1 MLISTLLAG
10 GVAIVAGGV
19 AVQRSPVLVGEIR
32 GGFPIARK
40 RQASLLEQ
48 IKSVALDM
56 DDQYQRFMVDRVDP
70 FFGGTRSVALKDIV
84 SAKETLD
91 IGDYER
97 QLNRYLAAAGA
108 TLGTAIVGAF
118 YPPVLVVTLG
128 AALYSTTLIF
138 RNGYE
143 AIVVE
148 RKLRMDV
155 MGSLYFIGAYAGGYF
170 MAGSFGLFAFYL
182 SEKLVMITQDRSQK
196 SLINVFSQQPRTVWL
211 WVEGNEIEVAF
222 ESLQADDIVVLHAGQ
237 VIPVDGMIEQG
248 NATIDQHMLT
258 GEAQPV
264 ERAVGDRVLTSTM
277 LVGGKIHVRVEQTG
291 EATVAAQIG
300 TMLNS
305 TASFQANIVSKGEQ
319 IADDSVPP
327 SMLVALIGLYLT
339 GYQAMVTIFG
349 SAIGLNIKITAPIA
363 MLNFLNVAA
372 HNGILVKDG
381 RSLELL
387 KDVDTVIFDKTGTL
401 TLEQPNVAQIHI
413 SNGYS
418 AEQVLAFAA
427 AAEHRQTH
435 PIARAILDAAAAQ
448 NLAVPI
454 MDQAHYDL
462 GYGLR
467 VQVEGK
473 LIRVGSDRYMT
484 MENIEIPAE
493 IQALKEAAQAQG
505 HSLVMVGI
513 DDKLAGAIELQ
524 PTIRPEAA
532 EIVQNLLARGVDIY
546 VISGDQEEP
555 TRKLTE
561 TLGIPHYFANTL
573 PENKAAMVEQLQS
586 EGRSVCFVGD
596 GINDSIAL
604 KKANVSVS
612 LRGASTAA
620 TDTAQ
625 VVLMAQSLR
634 QLPYLFDLA
643 HEFDSNMKAGFAA
656 AVGQGVVVISGAL
669 LGWVGILGGTLI
681 WEVGLLAG
689 LGVAML
695 PLRKL
700 SQKEG

>member
-1 MLISTLLAG
+1 MLTTALFIGGATL
-10 GVAIVAGGV
+10 VAGSV
-19 AVQRSPVLVGEIR
+19 AVRRSSAWAGRVRGSFLAVGKQR
-32 GGFPIARK
+32 
-40 RQASLLEQ
+40 ASWLEQ
-48 IKSVALDM
+48 VKSSAVAV
-56 DDQYQRFMVDRVDP
+56 DDQLQRFMVERVDP
-70 FFGGTRSVALKDIV
+70 LFGGKRSTALQEIV
-84 SAKETLD
+84 STEETLE
-91 IGDYER
+91 ISKYER
-97 QLNRYLAAAGA
+97 QLNRYLAAATA
-108 TLGTAIVGAF
+108 TLGLTALSVL
-118 YPPVLVVTLG
+118 YPPLLIPTL
-128 AALYSTTLIF
+128 ATALYSTTLIF

-143 AIVVE
+143 AIVIE
-148 RKLRMDV
+148 RRLRMDV
-155 MGSLYFIGAYAGGYF
+155 MGSLYFIGTYAGGF
-170 MAGSFGLFAFYL
+170 FVAGGITLVAYYL

-211 WVEGNEIEVAF
+211 LVNGIEVEVSF
-222 ESLQADDIVVLHAGQ
+222 EALQTDDIVILHAGQ
-237 VIPVDGMIEQG
+237 VIPIDGVIESG
-248 NATIDQHMLT
+248 DATIDQHMLT

-264 ERAVGDRVLTSTM
+264 ERTAGERVLTSTI
-277 LVGGKIHVRVEQTG
+277 VVSGKIHVRVEQTG

-300 TMLNS
+300 ALLNR
-305 TASFQANIVSKGEQ
+305 TASYQATIISKGERV
-319 IADDSVPP
+319 ADASVPP
-327 SMLVALIGLYLT
+327 SLLVALLGLFLT
-339 GYQAMVTIFG
+339 GYQAMVTILG
-349 SAIGLNIKITAPIA
+349 SAIGLNIKITAPVA

-387 KDVDTVIFDKTGTL
+387 KGVDTVIFDKTGTL
-401 TLEQPNVAQIHI
+401 TLEQPHVVGLHI
-413 SNGYS
+413 CNGYS
-418 AEQVLAFAA
+418 STELLTLAA
-427 AAEHRQTH
+427 AAEYRQSH
-435 PIARAILDAAAAQ
+435 PVARAILAEAAAQ
-448 NLAVPI
+448 KLSLPAI
-454 MDQAHYDL
+454 DHAHYDV

-467 VQVEGK
+467 VRVDGK
-473 LIRVGSDRYMT
+473 LIRVGSDRYMAL
-484 MENIEIPAE
+484 EKIEIPAE
-493 IQALKEAAQAQG
+493 IQRLTRKAQAQG
-505 HSLVMVGI
+505 HSLVMVGV
-513 DDKLAGAIELQ
+513 DDRLAGAIELE

-532 EIVQNLLARGVDIY
+532 EIVQNLLARGKEIW

-561 TLGIPHYFANTL
+561 RLGISHYFANTL
-573 PENKAAMVEQLQS
+573 PENKAAMVEKLQS

-643 HEFDSNMKAGFAA
+643 DEFDANMKMGFGV
-656 AVGQGVVVISGAL
+656 AVGQGLVVIGGAL

-681 WEVGLLAG
+681 WEVSMLAG

-700 SQKEG
+700 KKDEV

>member
-1 MLISTLLAG
+1 MLISALLAG
-10 GVAIVAGGV
+10 GAAVIAGGV
-19 AVQRSPVLVGEIR
+19 VVQRSPALAGEIR
-32 GGFPIARK
+32 SGFPAVR
-40 RQASLLEQ
+40 RRRASLLDQ
-48 IKSVALDM
+48 IKSAAVEL
-56 DDQYQRFMVDRVDP
+56 DDQYQRFMVKKVDP
-70 FFGGTRSVALKDIV
+70 LFGGTRSTALAEIV
-84 SAKETLD
+84 SAEEILD
-91 IGDYER
+91 IGEYER

-108 TLGTAIVGAF
+108 TLGTAIIGAF
-118 YPPVLVVTLG
+118 YPPVLIVTL
-128 AALYSTTLIF
+128 ATALYSTTLIF

-143 AIVVE
+143 AIVIE
-148 RKLRMDV
+148 RRLRMDV
-155 MGSLYFIGAYAGGYF
+155 MGSLYFIGAYAGGFF

-211 WVEGNEIEVAF
+211 LVDGSEVEVPF
-222 ESLQADDIVVLHAGQ
+222 ESLQTDDLVVLHAGQ
-237 VIPVDGMIEQG
+237 VIPIDGVIEFG

-264 ERAVGDRVLTSTM
+264 ERAAGDRVLTSTM

-319 IADDSVPP
+319 IADASVPP
-327 SMLVALIGLYLT
+327 SLLVGLIGLYLT

-387 KDVDTVIFDKTGTL
+387 RDVDTVIFDKTGTL
-401 TLEQPNVAQIHI
+401 TLEQPTVAQVHI
-413 SNGYS
+413 CNGYS
-418 AEQVLAFAA
+418 AEQVLIFAA

-435 PIARAILDAAAAQ
+435 PVARAILEEAASQKLPLPA
-448 NLAVPI
+448 I
-454 MDQAHYDL
+454 DHAHYDV

-467 VQVEGK
+467 VRLEDKV
-473 LIRVGSDRYMT
+473 IHVGSDRYMA
-484 MENIEIPAE
+484 MENIDIPAD
-493 IQALKEAAQAQG
+493 IQALKESAQAQG
-505 HSLVMVGI
+505 HSLVMVGV

-532 EIVQNLLARGVDIY
+532 EIVQNLLARGIDIW

-555 TRKLTE
+555 TRKLTQ

-573 PENKAAMVEQLQS
+573 PENKAAMVEKLQS

-643 HEFDSNMKAGFAA
+643 HEFDTNMKAGFVA
-656 AVGQGVVVISGAL
+656 AVGQGLVVIGGAL

-700 SQKEG
+700 GKENA